1 MSSLNNALEYYLSLG
16 FCVIPALPFSKQPSV
31 EWKRYQSVKPDE
43 SEIEEWKRQFWSKGY
58 NIGCLG
64 GKVSGNLAVID
75 IDDETLLKK
84 INVEKLVRNTM
95 CVKTGSGKLHIYLR
109 TLEPMRTVKFLGEDK
124 RVRVEVRGEGSF
136 TLLPPSIHPETKA
149 EYVLLSAPDDL
160 LIMNDVVE
168 SLTKQ
173 LGVKPTLEPVS
184 EPISFKDL
192 RYTPPC
198 LKRLLTEAEIPRGFR
213 NESLIRVV
221 SYLRQK
227 VKSESEL
234 YSKAAAWNLKHCNPP
249 LELNE
254 VYQVV
259 KSVLKHGYTYGCRGL
274 KPVCSEEYK
283 AKCKLYQKLVK
294 GLHETLAEIRN
305 VEFVD

>member
-16 FCVIPALPFSKQPSV
+16 FCVIPALPCSKQPCV
-31 EWKRYQSVKPDE
+31 EWKRYQSVKPSE
-43 SEIEEWKRQFWSKGY
+43 SEIEEWRRRFWSKGY

-64 GKVSGNLAVID
+64 GRVSSNLAVID
-75 IDDETLLKK
+75 IDDEALLKK
-84 INVEKLVRNTM
+84 INLEKLLRSTM

-109 TLEPMRTVKFLGEDK
+109 TPEPIRTVKFLGEDK

-160 LIMNDVVE
+160 LLVDDVLE
-168 SLTKQ
+168 TLSKH
-173 LGVKPTLEPVS
+173 LGVKPALEPPAPKPT
-184 EPISFKDL
+184 PIKRL
-192 RYTPPC
+192 KHTPPC
-198 LKRLLTEAEIPRGFR
+198 IKRLLTDAIIPEGFR

-221 SYLRQK
+221 SHLRRK
-227 VKSESEL
+227 VRSESEL
-234 YSKAAAWNLKHCNPP
+234 YSLAAKWNLKHCKPP
-249 LELNE
+249 LDLKE

-274 KPVCSEEYK
+274 KPVCSEEDK
-283 AKCKLYQKLVK
+283 AKCRHYMRAVEKLRSYLSEIKL
-294 GLHETLAEIRN
+294 
-305 VEFVD
+305 